1 MVNVQEPGTDLLAES
16 LDELAICGGAGQVG
30 LKGAIFFETCQ
41 RMTDRKNNLLRLL
54 DFHKPFSKVELQ
66 KRVMQI
72 LGSRGRGGQID
83 LSLF

>member
-54 DFHKPFSKVELQ
+54 DFYKPFLKVEL
-66 KRVMQI
+66 RNNSDCLMEE
-72 LGSRGRGGQID
+72 
-83 LSLF
+83 